1 MLPKRWD
8 LPVVEYYYKSKHK
21 FGNLCDIFQID
32 KKDKQYVFFI
42 ILRKKNVP
50 EQDGSAGKST

>member
-21 FGNLCDIFQID
+21 FENLCDVFQIN
-32 KKDKQYVFFI
+32 KKDNQNVFFKNHI
-42 ILRKKNVP
+42 KKKIRVNKMA
-50 EQDGSAGKST
+50 E